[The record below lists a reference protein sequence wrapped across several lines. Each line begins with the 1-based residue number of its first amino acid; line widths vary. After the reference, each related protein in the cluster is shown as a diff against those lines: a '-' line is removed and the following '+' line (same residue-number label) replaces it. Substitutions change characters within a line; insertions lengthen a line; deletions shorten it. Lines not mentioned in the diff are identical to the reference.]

1 MHSAYATYIACLFI
15 DFGSL
20 PCRRALNLELL
31 QKYGKGAWL
40 GHCEEAEQLHKLLQR
55 RYEQVQNKI
64 QVINAARAQ
73 EQGEGGARLRDL
85 EAQLAI
91 LIARDFELQ
100 VATTR
105 LANEVQL
112 LRRQAETTCV
122 VRAHHGML
130 VYAYHLQPFAPT
142 GGPHDGFATYEGWA
156 LCVGSVINLVTMP

>member
-1 MHSAYATYIACLFI
+1 MLIYSRSFRCH
-15 DFGSL
+15 
-20 PCRRALNLELL
+20 RALNLELL

-40 GHCEEAEQLHKLLQR
+40 GHCEEAEQLHKLLQK

-112 LRRQAETTCV
+112 LRRQAEIRCV
-122 VRAHHGML
+122 VAL
-130 VYAYHLQPFAPT
+130 STSYSFAGITYSPLPQQ
-142 GGPHDGFATYEGWA
+142 GGRMTESHIR
-156 LCVGSVINLVTMP
+156 VGAVRLLGY